1 VRKALLNVEVDDE
14 VECDDVAIVDI
25 GGLLIELSVV
35 VVVVVV
41 LVVVNAKRWRD
52 LP

>member
-1 VRKALLNVEVDDE
+1 M
-14 VECDDVAIVDI
+14 AIVDI

-35 VVVVVV
+35 VVVVV
-41 LVVVNAKRWRD
+41 NAKRWRD